1 MPAQRV
7 SADCELHYV
16 VDDHSDPWRE
26 PQTILM
32 LHGNAESGAASFGWV
47 PQRPAFALLLTVALV
62 SCGERVPRIAPVGP
76 NEVIVAFGDSLTY
89 GTGAA
94 ETESYPAVLAQL
106 IGRKVVRAGV
116 PGEVTAQGLARLP
129 QVIEEHRPA
138 LMIVCLGG
146 NDMLRRMDEAQV
158 RRNLREIIRAIKSR
172 GIAVVLVGVPKP
184 ALIASAPAFYG
195 ELAQEFGIPYE
206 GKVVTDVM
214 HQLELKADPI
224 HPNARGYRRMAEA
237 IAELLKKAGAI

>member
-1 MPAQRV
+1 
-7 SADCELHYV
+7 
-16 VDDHSDPWRE
+16 
-26 PQTILM
+26 
-32 LHGNAESGAASFGWV
+32 
-47 PQRPAFALLLTVALV
+47 
-62 SCGERVPRIAPVGP
+62 VPRVAPIGP
-76 NEVIVAFGDSLTY
+76 SEVIVAFGDSLTY

-94 ETESYPAVLAQL
+94 ETESYPVVLGQL

-116 PGEVTAQGLARLP
+116 PGEVTAQGLVRLP

-158 RRNLREIIRAIKSR
+158 RNNLREIIRAIKAR

-184 ALIASAPAFYG
+184 ALITSAPAFYG
-195 ELAQEFGIPYE
+195 GLAKEFRIPYE

-214 HQLELKADPI
+214 YQLELKADPI
-224 HPNARGYRRMAEA
+224 HPNAKGYRRMAEA
-237 IAELLKKAGAI
+237 IAELLRKAGAV

>member
-1 MPAQRV
+1 MKR
-7 SADCELHYV
+7 L
-16 VDDHSDPWRE
+16 
-26 PQTILM
+26 
-32 LHGNAESGAASFGWV
+32 
-47 PQRPAFALLLTVALV
+47 AFALLLIAALA
-62 SCGERVPRIAPVGP
+62 SCGENVPRVAPVGP

-94 ETESYPAVLAQL
+94 ETESYPVVLGQL
-106 IGRKVVRAGV
+106 IGRKVVKAGV
-116 PGEVTAQGLARLP
+116 PGELTAQGLMRLP
-129 QVIEEHRPA
+129 RVIEEHRPA

-158 RRNLREIIRAIKSR
+158 RKNLREIIGVIRAQ

-184 ALIASAPAFYG
+184 ALIASAPAFYD
-195 ELAQEFGIPYE
+195 ELAKEFGIPYE

-214 HQLELKADPI
+214 YQLELKADPI
-224 HPNARGYRRMAEA
+224 HPNAKGYRRMAEA